1 MTTPLNNQLNPG
13 DDAASGTPGAGE
25 DVCDACKGA
34 GKLQSGKPCPNCGG
48 MGIVT
53 EGIGGG

>member
-1 MTTPLNNQLNPG
+1 MVTPSDNQLNPG
-13 DDAASGTPGAGE
+13 DDAASGTPGTGE
-25 DVCDACKGA
+25 DVCDACKGT

-48 MGIVT
+48 TGIVT